1 MRANKEKLS
10 EEKEAQSDKLCDTRL
25 IITQRWWKKIS
36 RLKPDDRAE
45 LCYAVVAYAFSREDP
60 RIMSAE
66 ASDVWSDIFDD
77 IQRRNK
83 YKRKA
88 VSQQKLEK
96 EKDTEKEAPLPP
108 LTPEEKEILKEKDA
122 AAREFDET
130 MKSRYPNV
138 AALTVKMTY
147 DDYLRLLL
155 RWPIEMVREKLAEMN
170 RYPKISEYVDA
181 YRTCIKWL
189 QIEKKHIEKDGRWDI
204 YQKKVEEQKQQ
215 VMKFITKK

>member
-96 EKDTEKEAPLPP
+96 E
-108 LTPEEKEILKEKDA
+108 ILKEKDA

-130 MKSRYPNV
+130 MKARFPNV

-155 RWPIEMVREKLAEMN
+155 KWPLELVRQMLAEMN
-170 RYPKISEYVDA
+170 RYQRISEYVDA

-189 QIEKKHIEKDGRWDI
+189 QIEKKRIEKDGRWDI

>member
-1 MRANKEKLS
+1 MRANKEKLT
-10 EEKEAQSDKLCDTRL
+10 EEKSAQNESDAKGLL
-25 IITQRWWKKIS
+25 FSLRWWKKMS
-36 RLKPDDRAE
+36 GLKPDDKAE
-45 LCYAVVAYAFSREDP
+45 LCHAIVAYAFSREDP
-60 RIMSAE
+60 PIMSAE
-66 ASDVWSDIFDD
+66 ASAVWSDIFDD
-77 IQRRNK
+77 IQQRK
-83 YKRKA
+83 KRKERKMT
-88 VSQQKLEK
+88 QCQTEK
-96 EKDTEKEAPLPP
+96 ENKTEKEAPLPP

-122 AAREFDET
+122 AAREFEET

-170 RYPKISEYVDA
+170 RYQRISEYVDA

-189 QIEKKHIEKDGRWDI
+189 QIEKKRIEKDGRWDI

>member
-96 EKDTEKEAPLPP
+96 EKDTEKEAPLP
-108 LTPEEKEILKEKDA
+108 LHSL
-122 AAREFDET
+122 
-130 MKSRYPNV
+130 
-138 AALTVKMTY
+138 
-147 DDYLRLLL
+147 
-155 RWPIEMVREKLAEMN
+155 
-170 RYPKISEYVDA
+170 PK
-181 YRTCIKWL
+181 
-189 QIEKKHIEKDGRWDI
+189 KKK
-204 YQKKVEEQKQQ
+204 Y
-215 VMKFITKK
+215 

>member
-1 MRANKEKLS
+1 M
-10 EEKEAQSDKLCDTRL
+10 
-25 IITQRWWKKIS
+25 
-36 RLKPDDRAE
+36 
-45 LCYAVVAYAFSREDP
+45 
-60 RIMSAE
+60 
-66 ASDVWSDIFDD
+66 SDIFETDIDD
-77 IQRRNK
+77 EAENLASLEDGDVGIAPTEKIVFDYPLYHLKLEYSCETIYAKTPEKMELKPGDFVVTPTRYGKDMAKVLGTVKCPMGIKQSDIVQID
-83 YKRKA
+83 RKA
-88 VSQQKLEK
+88 SAEDLKKRE
-96 EKDTEKEAPLPP
+96 E
-108 LTPEEKEILKEKDA
+108 LTQKEKDA
-122 AAREFDET
+122 AAREFEET
-130 MKSRYPNV
+130 LKSRYPNV

-189 QIEKKHIEKDGRWDI
+189 QIEKKRIEKDGRWDI

>member
-1 MRANKEKLS
+1 MRANKEKMS
-10 EEKEAQSDKLCDTRL
+10 EEKEAQNDKLCDTRL

-130 MKSRYPNV
+130 MKARFLLGVLVITNPMKPRKSHV
-138 AALTVKMTY
+138 LSASFAT
-147 DDYLRLLL
+147 LRMLL
-155 RWPIEMVREKLAEMN
+155 M
-170 RYPKISEYVDA
+170 
-181 YRTCIKWL
+181 C
-189 QIEKKHIEKDGRWDI
+189 
-204 YQKKVEEQKQQ
+204 
-215 VMKFITKK
+215 

>member
-1 MRANKEKLS
+1 MRANKEKLT
-10 EEKEAQSDKLCDTRL
+10 EEKSAQNESDAKGLL
-25 IITQRWWKKIS
+25 FSLRWWKKMS
-36 RLKPDDRAE
+36 GLKPDDKAE
-45 LCYAVVAYAFSREDP
+45 LCHAIVAYAFSREDP
-60 RIMSAE
+60 PIMSAE
-66 ASDVWSDIFDD
+66 ASAVWSDIFDD
-77 IQRRNK
+77 IQQRK
-83 YKRKA
+83 KRKERKMT
-88 VSQQKLEK
+88 QCQTEK
-96 EKDTEKEAPLPP
+96 ENKTEKEAPLPP

-130 MKSRYPNV
+130 MKARYPNV

-155 RWPIEMVREKLAEMN
+155 KWPLELVRQILAEMN
-170 RYPKISEYVDA
+170 RYQRISEYVDA

-189 QIEKKHIEKDGRWDI
+189 QIEKKRIEKDGRWDI